1 MKFLAVSKEKIVTV
15 SIYVL
20 EKGCFYF
27 NLDPLIKPIRSTS
40 SNQTPPCHSARSLAE
55 SQNLYPT
62 DFTIVDS
69 ATLRGMTM
77 NRQTWFF
84 IFQSKKNNKIS

>member
-1 MKFLAVSKEKIVTV
+1 MILLAVSKEKIVTV

-20 EKGCFYF
+20 EKSCFYF
-27 NLDPLIKPIRSTS
+27 NLGPLIKPIRSTS

-62 DFTIVDS
+62 
-69 ATLRGMTM
+69 
-77 NRQTWFF
+77 
-84 IFQSKKNNKIS
+84 ISR

>member
-1 MKFLAVSKEKIVTV
+1 MLLAVSTKKIVTV

-27 NLDPLIKPIRSTS
+27 KLDPLNKPIHSTS
-40 SNQTPPCHSARSLAE
+40 SNQTPPCHSARSYAE

-62 DFTIVDS
+62 DFTMMDS
-69 ATLRGMTM
+69 ATSRGMTM
-77 NRQTWFF
+77 NRQTGLF
-84 IFQSKKNNKIS
+84 IPES